1 MTTRESVIDRIARMS
16 DEAFE
21 RLVSIFEKYNY
32 DLEAIAEA
40 YGLEF
45 SEKLN

>member
-1 MTTRESVIDRIARMS
+1 MTARERVIDRIIRMS
-16 DEAFE
+16 DEEAE
-21 RLVSIFEKYNY
+21 LLISIFEKYNY
-32 DLEAIAEA
+32 DLDAIAEA